1 MVLHCSSKQVTEFV
15 SWIQQQDFY
24 ENTTIVISGDHLTM
38 DSDFCENIDPDYTR
52 TVYNVIINSDP
63 AAAGEKQKFHHHGHV
78 PDHHRKSRSYH

>member
-52 TVYNVIINSDP
+52 TVYNVIINC
-63 AAAGEKQKFHHHGHV
+63 GEM
-78 PDHHRKSRSYH
+78 RKVQPQSSSSM